1 MGTLRW
7 GSETVPPRP
16 VSVWPFRGSAPPA
29 HWGVCLT
36 PVPSG
41 DTGRAAVQL
50 LCRLWISLAPA
61 TPFLELIFAGRR
73 GRDQALPEPGAA
85 PLIPWRALSYC
96 VPGGVPSPAGALKVL
111 NMFQRTEMWLMV
123 TSTLCRTLGGPVLVL
138 GGGWPVPPRWPSR
151 AVLARAGACHHHCH
165 HSALHTTIPLLRQ
178 AGGKGPV
185 KTEHRRKA

>member
-96 VPGGVPSPAGALKVL
+96 VPGGSLSSWSTEGFKHVSENRDVADGDIHTLQDTGRPS
-111 NMFQRTEMWLMV
+111 
-123 TSTLCRTLGGPVLVL
+123 
-138 GGGWPVPPRWPSR
+138 
-151 AVLARAGACHHHCH
+151 ARAGRGLACASP
-165 HSALHTTIPLLRQ
+165 SAFQSSPSEGRRLPPSLSPLCPSHRHPL
-178 AGGKGPV
+178 AE
-185 KTEHRRKA
+185 TSRRKGTREN